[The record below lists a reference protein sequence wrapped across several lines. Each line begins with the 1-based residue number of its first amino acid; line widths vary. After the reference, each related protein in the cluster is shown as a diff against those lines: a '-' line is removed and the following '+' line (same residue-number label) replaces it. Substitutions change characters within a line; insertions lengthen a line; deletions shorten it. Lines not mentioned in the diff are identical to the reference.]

1 MSFSKKFV
9 SNTPFKQGG
18 YVGGADVK
26 GAYYVPTGKMYSDMF
41 NKIAKATANIIDKPE
56 VKYGDNKS
64 KKEKFKEAYPD
75 ADITAYDEFCK
86 KNNDKRYCD

>member
-1 MSFSKKFV
+1 MSFSEKFA

-56 VKYGDNKS
+56 VKYGNNKN
-64 KKEKFKEAYPD
+64 K
-75 ADITAYDEFCK
+75 TAYDKFCEE
-86 KNNDKRYCD
+86 NPTDIRCR